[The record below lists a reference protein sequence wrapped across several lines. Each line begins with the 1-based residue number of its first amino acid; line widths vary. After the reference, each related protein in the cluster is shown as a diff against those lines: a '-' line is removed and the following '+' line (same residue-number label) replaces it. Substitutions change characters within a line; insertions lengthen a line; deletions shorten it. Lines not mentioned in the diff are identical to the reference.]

1 MGTLTRGAVT
11 TSIVIIAW
19 TPPPPDATLLSYQ
32 IEYGRPGRQDGRVTR
47 TAQSST
53 RSTLVSGLLPGTTY
67 EFIVRGLFTGGLVG
81 ADRSLVA
88 TTNEA
93 GKWVNFHI
101 VILSCDCHFL
111 LPQLR
116 LVHHRTSV

>member
-1 MGTLTRGAVT
+1 MCKVLHPSSKATNLTFVFAIYSTGPAVGTLTRGAVT

-81 ADRSLVA
+81 ADRSLLA
-88 TTNEA
+88 TTAES
-93 GKWVNFHI
+93 GK
-101 VILSCDCHFL
+101 
-111 LPQLR
+111 
-116 LVHHRTSV
+116 